1 MSAVCAKIENPKG
14 LALKLR
20 ADREALS
27 EAVANAARL
36 VSPRPQSP
44 QLSGVMINA
53 SEKAVS
59 FLVFDYET
67 SGRFVST
74 ATVETPGKVL
84 VAGRLLAD
92 IISRLPDPTV
102 NLELVDNKLQVR
114 SGQSKFSLPVMTSAE
129 FPESFDFPKVQ
140 GNVESQRFLDAVAQV
155 SVAAARDDVQAA
167 FSTVVIT
174 ATDTELTLS
183 ATDRFRVATRKLPW
197 KGVATTKEVLVPAR
211 NLLEIA
217 KSFASDGTTGLA
229 IAPDGKD
236 LIYFESTTKS
246 ISSVTVKGS
255 IPALAP
261 LFPNAD
267 RIDNF
272 AVVAKEDLLEATR
285 RAALILERDKSIRY
299 EATKDQLVL
308 AAIGADAAEA
318 FESIPV
324 SHSGAEV
331 TVALKP
337 QFVLDALSG
346 IDGEMVTMVFLK
358 NERNPARPG
367 PVQFTASVEKTELAD
382 FRYLLQP
389 NLLAN

>member
-1 MSAVCAKIENPKG
+1 
-14 LALKLR
+14 LKFQ
-20 ADREALS
+20 ANREALN

-36 VSPRPQSP
+36 ISPRPQSP
-44 QLSGVMINA
+44 QLSGVMIGAQQKSA
-53 SEKAVS
+53 S
-59 FLVFDYET
+59 FMVFDYET
-67 SGRFVST
+67 SGKFT
-74 ATVETPGKVL
+74 AAASVDNPGKVL

-92 IISRLPDPTV
+92 IISRLPDNTV
-102 NLELVDNKLQVR
+102 SIELLDNKLQLK
-114 SGQSKFSLPVMTSAE
+114 SGQSKFTLPVMTSGD
-129 FPESFDFPKVQ
+129 FPETFDFPKTTGSVDAQ
-140 GNVESQRFLDAVAQV
+140 QFLEAVSQV

-167 FSTVVIT
+167 FSTVVVS
-174 ATDTELTLS
+174 ATVTELTLS
-183 ATDRFRVATRKLPW
+183 ATDRFRVATRTLPW
-197 KGVATTKEVLVPAR
+197 KGSATSKEILVPAR
-211 NLLEIA
+211 NLIEIA
-217 KSFASDGTTGLA
+217 KSFGSDGKVALA
-229 IAPDGKD
+229 IAPDSKD
-236 LIYFESTTKS
+236 LIYFESPTKS

-261 LFPNAD
+261 LFPTSD

-272 AVVAKEDLLEATR
+272 AVVAKEDLLEATK
-285 RAALILERDKSIRY
+285 RAALILERDKSIKY
-299 EATKDQLVL
+299 EATKDQLIL
-308 AAIGADAAEA
+308 TATGADAAEA
-318 FESIPV
+318 LESIPV

-346 IDGEMVTMVFLK
+346 IDAEMVTMVFLK